1 MAENKTKFFTFKGLP
16 LVRKGKQLYYGKMSD
31 EYVSLLTI
39 LSSKKIGDID
49 VADKVRVQLILTSP
63 KEDATDMVAKSS
75 EQDGLYQ
82 ALDLAHV
89 WLSRA

>member
-1 MAENKTKFFTFKGLP
+1 MAEKTTEFFTFKGLP
-16 LVRKGKQLYYGKMSD
+16 LVRKGKQLYFGNMYD
-31 EYVSLLTI
+31 EYVSLLTV
-39 LSSKKIGDID
+39 LSSKKIGDVEI
-49 VADKVRVQLILTSP
+49 ADKVRVQLILTSP
-63 KEDATDMVAKSS
+63 KDDATDMVAKSS

>member
-1 MAENKTKFFTFKGLP
+1 MAQTSTDFFTFKGLP
-16 LVRKGKQLYYGKMSD
+16 LVRKGKQLYYGNMYD
-31 EYVSLLTI
+31 EYVSMLTV
-39 LSSKKIGDID
+39 LSSKKIGNVE

-63 KEDATDMVAKSS
+63 KDDATDMVAKSS
-75 EQDGLYQ
+75 EQDGLFQ